1 MRRKLIAALIPFV
14 LVGCSAYEAKP
25 EPTRV
30 VNEFPLERLRVLSIE
45 RDDESAV
52 VTATLNVLRHTTDP
66 NTFAPTDL
74 AFQVTDTA
82 SGQDIPSASL
92 VLNTIPEISMAK
104 VTFRTSILEANLD
117 GIAETELELT
127 VSLGN
132 QLAQTRFSVP

>member
-14 LVGCSAYEAKP
+14 LVGCSAYDAPP
-25 EPTRV
+25 EPFGV

-74 AFQVTDTA
+74 AFRVSEAAT
-82 SGQDIPSASL
+82 GYEVPSASL
-92 VLNTIPEISMAK
+92 ILSTIPEISVAE
-104 VTFRTSILEANLD
+104 VTFQ
-117 GIAETELELT
+117 TELLAADLVDITRTEFELT

-132 QLAQTRFSVP
+132 QSAQTRFFID